1 MITSPSFATVRPNA
15 SAHDAGASLPAVHDD
30 ASGNDT
36 ISSLV
41 GAGHDPPRRM
51 PAQHPNHLMR
61 DQLSLSSAMRYA
73 ALSIA
78 PFLLAAGCA
87 THGATPVA
95 PTATPSANSA
105 LATPAER
112 SNYTK
117 STPYDSVVAY
127 LHLLVQRA
135 AADSVAGRRAHA
147 MLVESTSGTTSE
159 GRPLPYVVLARP
171 MVHSAR
177 EAHDS
182 GRPIVY
188 VEANIHAGEIEGKEA
203 MLALMRDLGVLASP
217 NAPSVLD
224 SIVLIVEPVYNA
236 DGNDHFASQ
245 SVNRTEQNGPEI
257 VGERPNGQHLDLNRD
272 FIKAEA
278 PETRMTLGMFREWNP
293 DVFVDLHTTDGSFH
307 GYALTYAPSLNP
319 AAAFTG
325 PYTRDSLL
333 PVLRQRMRD
342 RDHFE
347 VFDYGNFEPERA
359 PGMDTARHTWRTY
372 DARPRFGTNYV
383 GLRNRI
389 SILSEAYS
397 HDPLERRVASTYAF
411 VREILSLVAERRTQI
426 LRLTASADSAI
437 ADWGSH
443 PGHGQDVPIRST
455 FAPSRG
461 TEPVVVEDLDH
472 VTAPGSDSALS
483 QPGVPRG
490 LRRTGRIHPVPMP
503 VVDRFAPTLTERL
516 PLAYAVPAGDTAIL
530 RLLRLHGIEMRAL
543 HADSALGSVEQFH
556 IDSVTLDPAIF
567 QGHHQ
572 ATVAGRWLRSTSSGT
587 VPAGTWLIPAG
598 QPLGVLA
605 MYLLDPRSDDGLATW
620 NVLNPELVP
629 GRLYSVIRLNPP
641 R

>member
-1 MITSPSFATVRPNA
+1 
-15 SAHDAGASLPAVHDD
+15 
-30 ASGNDT
+30 
-36 ISSLV
+36 
-41 GAGHDPPRRM
+41 
-51 PAQHPNHLMR
+51 MR
-61 DQLSLSSAMRYA
+61 DLTSAARRIVV
-73 ALSIA
+73 ALT
-78 PFLLAAGCA
+78 PVFLAGCA
-87 THGATPVA
+87 SHATTPAA
-95 PTATPSANSA
+95 PSPTPSGNSA
-105 LATPAER
+105 LATLAER
-112 SNYTK
+112 SGYTIT
-117 STPYDSVVAY
+117 TPYDSVVAY

-135 AADSVAGRRAHA
+135 AADSVAGRRSHP

-188 VEANIHAGEIEGKEA
+188 VEANIHAGEVEGKEA
-203 MLALMRDLGVLASP
+203 MLAVIRDLGVLASP
-217 NAPSVLD
+217 TAPSVLD
-224 SIVLIVEPVYNA
+224 SIVLIVEPIYNA
-236 DGNDHFASQ
+236 DGNDHFAPQ

-257 VGERPNGQHLDLNRD
+257 VGERANGQHLDLNRD

-278 PETRMTLGMFREWNP
+278 PETRMTLGMFRDWDP

-307 GYALTYAPSLNP
+307 GYALTYAPPLDP
-319 AAAFTG
+319 AAEFTG

-333 PVLRQRMRD
+333 PVLRQRMHD
-342 RDHFE
+342 RHHFD

-359 PGMDTARHTWRTY
+359 PGIDTAPHTWRTY

-389 SILSEAYS
+389 AILSEAYS
-397 HDPLERRVASTYAF
+397 HDPFARRTASTYAF

-426 LRLTASADSAI
+426 LHVTASADSAVV
-437 ADWGSH
+437 DWGSH
-443 PGHGQDVPIRST
+443 PGHGQDVPIRSA

-461 TEPVVVEDLDH
+461 IEPVLVEDLEH
-472 VTAPGSDSALS
+472 VTGPGGDTVLS
-483 QPGVPRG
+483 QPGVPPG

-503 VVDRFAPTLTERL
+503 VVDRFTPTLTERL

-530 RLLRLHGIEMRAL
+530 RLLRLHGIKMRELHSDTAL
-543 HADSALGSVEQFH
+543 ASAEQFH
-556 IDSVTLDPAIF
+556 IDSVTLDPVVF

-572 ATVAGRWLRSTSSGT
+572 TTVAGRWLRSTSAGA
-587 VPAGTWLIPAG
+587 VPGGTWLVPAN

-629 GRLYSVIRLNPP
+629 GRVYSVIRLNPA